1 MPTQTHPTPE
11 PRLRVLAAL
20 IDVWDLGGAPGIEGA
35 FTAYCQGLSGP
46 RGGRLTPAG
55 LAAVAECL
63 RFFAEERTSTGREAI
78 AALADILTA
87 DAAARADA

>member
-1 MPTQTHPTPE
+1 
-11 PRLRVLAAL
+11 
-20 IDVWDLGGAPGIEGA
+20 
-35 FTAYCQGLSGP
+35 
-46 RGGRLTPAG
+46 

-63 RFFAEERTSTGREAI
+63 RFFNAERTSTGREAI